1 MPVGVGLPGVTMGG
15 RLLTAAN
22 IDPAW
27 VDYPVADKLSKALK
41 RPVSIVNDADAAGI
55 AEMRFGVGAGK
66 RGVVIFL
73 TLGTGVG
80 SGVFVDGTL
89 VPNTEFGQMEIRG
102 RPAER
107 RSASAARVR
116 RGLSWKAWAM
126 DLDEHL
132 QRIEDLMWPTLFIL
146 GGGVSK
152 NADRFI
158 PRLTTRTPVVAGHA
172 AQRRGHHRRGDRG
185 GGRAARTPRAP
196 GTTCRRRSDGRR
208 WPRPDGGLAA
218 RPAARSGRIIG
229 VLPRRL
235 TPESEVP
242 TMTTESKPAA
252 EAAAP
257 TVARMLIGGEAVDAA
272 DGQTFDVVDPA
283 TGRTMATAP
292 LGGREDVDRAVEAAR
307 KAFDDRKGWANW
319 AAGKRG
325 RSLSKLADLIKK
337 NSEELAQ
344 LESHNVGKPIT
355 GSRGEVIGASLVFDY
370 YAGAA
375 NKLYGQTIPVSKPG
389 LDLTLR
395 EPIGVVGLIVPW
407 NFPILMASWKV
418 APALAAGN
426 TAILK
431 PASYTPLTAI
441 RLGELALEA
450 GIPPGVLNI
459 VTGPGGTAGASIAA
473 HDGIGKVAFTGETT
487 TGQEIMRLAS
497 GNVKKISLELGGK
510 SPNIVFADA
519 DLEKFAKESP
529 YSVFD
534 NAGQD
539 CCARSRIL
547 VERSAHERVVELFV
561 EATRNVKVGDPAD
574 DATEVGTLVSA
585 KQRDRVKDYIEIG
598 LGEGA
603 TIVVGGTEPDDPAL
617 ADGAYLLPT
626 VFDGV
631 SNDMRIAKE
640 EIFGPVVSIIPFDTE
655 EEALR
660 LANATPYGLSGSI
673 WSRDIGK
680 ALRAAKAL
688 QAGVISV
695 NSNSSVHT
703 EAPFGGYKMSGIGR
717 ELGMSALDLYT
728 ETKNVF
734 IDIS

>member
-1 MPVGVGLPGVTMGG
+1 
-15 RLLTAAN
+15 
-22 IDPAW
+22 
-27 VDYPVADKLSKALK
+27 
-41 RPVSIVNDADAAGI
+41 
-55 AEMRFGVGAGK
+55 
-66 RGVVIFL
+66 
-73 TLGTGVG
+73 
-80 SGVFVDGTL
+80 
-89 VPNTEFGQMEIRG
+89 
-102 RPAER
+102 
-107 RSASAARVR
+107 
-116 RGLSWKAWAM
+116 
-126 DLDEHL
+126 
-132 QRIEDLMWPTLFIL
+132 
-146 GGGVSK
+146 
-152 NADRFI
+152 
-158 PRLTTRTPVVAGHA
+158 
-172 AQRRGHHRRGDRG
+172 
-185 GGRAARTPRAP
+185 
-196 GTTCRRRSDGRR
+196 
-208 WPRPDGGLAA
+208 
-218 RPAARSGRIIG
+218 
-229 VLPRRL
+229 
-235 TPESEVP
+235 
-242 TMTTESKPAA
+242 MTTESKAPPA
-252 EAAAP
+252 EPEVP
-257 TVARMLIGGEAVDAA
+257 TTTRMVIGGETVDAT
-272 DGQTFDVVDPA
+272 DGQSFEIVNPA
-283 TGRTMATAP
+283 TGRIVATAP
-292 LGGREDVDRAVEAAR
+292 LGGRADVDKAVDAAQA
-307 KAFDDRKGWANW
+307 AFDERKGWANW

-337 NSEELAQ
+337 NSEELAR
-344 LESHNVGKPIT
+344 LESRNGGKPIT
-355 GSRGEVIGASLVFDY
+355 SARGEIIGASLVFDY

-375 NKLYGQTIPVSKPG
+375 NKIFGQTIPVSKPG
-389 LDLTLR
+389 IDLTLR

-407 NFPILMASWKV
+407 NFPLLMAAWKV

-431 PASYTPLTAI
+431 PASYTPLTAL

-450 GIPPGVLNI
+450 GIPAGVLNV

-473 HDGIGKVAFTGETT
+473 HPGIGKVAFTGETT

-497 GNVKKISLELGGK
+497 ANVKKISLELGGK

-519 DLEKFAKESP
+519 DLERFAKESP

-534 NAGQD
+534 NCGQD

-547 VERSAHERVVELFV
+547 VERSAHEQIVELFA

-574 DATEVGTLVSA
+574 DATEVGPLVSA

-603 TIVVGGTEPDDPAL
+603 TLVVGGAAPDDPAL

-631 SNDMRIAKE
+631 DNDMRIARE

-680 ALRAAKAL
+680 AMRMARGL
-688 QAGVISV
+688 QSGVISV

-717 ELGMSALDLYT
+717 ELGMAALDLYT
-728 ETKNVF
+728 ETKNIF

>member
-1 MPVGVGLPGVTMGG
+1 
-15 RLLTAAN
+15 
-22 IDPAW
+22 
-27 VDYPVADKLSKALK
+27 
-41 RPVSIVNDADAAGI
+41 
-55 AEMRFGVGAGK
+55 
-66 RGVVIFL
+66 
-73 TLGTGVG
+73 
-80 SGVFVDGTL
+80 
-89 VPNTEFGQMEIRG
+89 
-102 RPAER
+102 
-107 RSASAARVR
+107 
-116 RGLSWKAWAM
+116 
-126 DLDEHL
+126 
-132 QRIEDLMWPTLFIL
+132 
-146 GGGVSK
+146 
-152 NADRFI
+152 
-158 PRLTTRTPVVAGHA
+158 
-172 AQRRGHHRRGDRG
+172 
-185 GGRAARTPRAP
+185 
-196 GTTCRRRSDGRR
+196 
-208 WPRPDGGLAA
+208 
-218 RPAARSGRIIG
+218 
-229 VLPRRL
+229 
-235 TPESEVP
+235 
-242 TMTTESKPAA
+242 MTTESRPTT
-252 EAAAP
+252 ESAAP
-257 TVARMLIGGEAVDAA
+257 TVARMLIGGEPADAA
-272 DGQTFDVVDPA
+272 DGKTFDVTDPA
-283 TGRTMATAP
+283 SGSVIATAP
-292 LGGREDVDRAVEAAR
+292 LGGRADVDRAVSAAR
-307 KAFDDRKGWANW
+307 KAFDERKGWANW

-325 RSLSKLADLIKK
+325 RSLAKLADLIKK

-344 LESHNVGKPIT
+344 LETRNVGKPIT

-407 NFPILMASWKV
+407 NFPLLMASWKV

-450 GIPPGVLNI
+450 GIPAGVLNI

-473 HDGIGKVAFTGETT
+473 HEGIGKVAFTGETA

-519 DLEKFAKESP
+519 DLEKFATESP

-547 VERSAHERVVELFV
+547 VERSAHERVVELFA
-561 EATRNVKVGDPAD
+561 EATRKVKVGDPTD
-574 DATEVGTLVSA
+574 EATEVGTLVST

-617 ADGAYLLPT
+617 ADGAYLMPT

-631 SNDMRIAKE
+631 DNDMRIAKE

-660 LANATPYGLSGSI
+660 LANSTQYGLSGSI

-680 ALRAAKAL
+680 ALRAAKAM